1 MTTRIKNIILLF
13 LPGKCFYLSHVNG
26 SYKKQ
31 RQYLEKRIIII
42 HTHWTWHTTAEM
54 DRISKMCTLI
64 TSDLFVAVENILR
77 LVNCERMLLKNFIW
91 TFLDISRKTFTNVNF
106 FSQINVKV
114 WRIWKQFKHFT
125 YWKNAPKAWGK
136 LPKCSCDGWNISLR
150 GIFLVFMP
158 CILIIC
164 YNILLFG
171 GMVFCT
177 RLPLY
182 TQRKSEYIIK
192 KYFMEN
198 RR

>member
-1 MTTRIKNIILLF
+1 MTDDGWNGQNFKNEHF
-13 LPGKCFYLSHVNG
+13 DNFGFV
-26 SYKKQ
+26 
-31 RQYLEKRIIII
+31 
-42 HTHWTWHTTAEM
+42 
-54 DRISKMCTLI
+54 
-64 TSDLFVAVENILR
+64 VAVGTILR
-77 LVNCERMLLKNFIW
+77 LVSCVCYWKISFELFS
-91 TFLDISRKTFTNVNF
+91 TFLEKHLRTLIF

-114 WRIWKQFKHFT
+114 WRIWKQFKYFT
-125 YWKNAPKAWGK
+125 YWKNAPKAWWK
-136 LPKCSCDGWNISLR
+136 LPKCSCEMGGTYLCVVY
-150 GIFLVFMP
+150 FLVFMP

-198 RR
+198 RRKH